1 MSQIEQTPPP
11 AQQALSTNSIITY
24 IDCGDGT
31 IIIVSIV
38 SPDGQTDIFGNGIG
52 KAIVPMN
59 RFTWKKESP
68 TPVEKQKQYMIHFEN
83 DTCNVYLGETRVHTF
98 NDIFGLPKGRS
109 LENVSFRQFKYVPIA
124 DDERTMEFTRLLR
137 QLVSAYP
144 DRFCLEEQKKQK
156 TANVGGTKVRIPQP
170 IFNLLIQLLIHFRVP
185 TYSFVVHLINCS
197 IGVFRGDADVYVPNR
212 EEANH
217 IIAILTTTLG
227 FEPLVSKPE
236 NGNPQQAKAKSNELT
251 FKLYLDILS
260 KHLNVSPEELI
271 RKFNLPEGSDPAN
284 YYIELEIKIATDFQ
298 KAYESNCLGYF
309 IGLLLSHFLKISISG
324 VSLSLSK
331 ERKISIDVG
340 SFDEF
345 LKKLGIVLDGIMTAQ
360 DFIDRLLRSTL
371 ISEIIVVKDF
381 LRVFISIMGEEKTM
395 HTSKSLRE
403 YLHLLLCG
411 LKKRFPDRFSSLETK
426 LVIEE
431 NFRDEQSGQMIH
443 TWYVKLFV
451 LNSESQRFEVQMEKG
466 TLWIDDGGN
475 KWFIS
480 TGADGNSLIFSETPL
495 KTDSGKKPLPQ
506 SVKPCSELYQLT
518 KEEYFDCLKE
528 LNHPQIKKFIDALK
542 CRSEVDSHVSGV
554 VEKICKELMDPLYPL
569 SRKKKDSMDG
579 KVYGELTKCQPD
591 PDVFSQFQKF
601 CVDGLDIVPKLNEIF
616 DDYSLRIGA
625 LSQELTPEEHKEK
638 RKEIYAAAILKI
650 EELCLKLVRQ
660 WTSFHNSD
668 INWTYD
674 ESGFFH
680 IPSQTYH
687 EPTSDHRL
695 PYYLGTS
702 VLIDEDSSEPSKGKK
717 QKGKQEG
724 KKTEG
729 KPVPEEKPEGKPVPE
744 EKPEGKPVPEEKPE
758 GKPVPEEKPEGKPV
772 HVFMNGQTGEVF
784 TVCTMP
790 ISE

>member
-1 MSQIEQTPPP
+1 MSQTQQTPPAP
-11 AQQALSTNSIITY
+11 KPLNNPSIITY
-24 IDCGDGT
+24 FHLGDGT

-38 SPDGQTDIFGNGIG
+38 SADGKTHFFGNGIG
-52 KAIVPMN
+52 KIVPMN
-59 RFTWKKESP
+59 RITKKGDVP
-68 TPVEKQKQYMIHFEN
+68 TPEENRKQYTLRFEN
-83 DTCNVYLGETRVHTF
+83 GKWNVSLDGICVHTF
-98 NDIFGLPKGRS
+98 DEIFRLPAGTKRI
-109 LENVSFRQFKYVPIA
+109 ENVSFRQFKYVLTAVDGETNQIR
-124 DDERTMEFTRLLR
+124 ELLR
-137 QLVSAYP
+137 ELVSTYP

-156 TANVGGTKVRIPQP
+156 TANVERMKVRIPQS
-170 IFNLLIQLLIHFRVP
+170 IFHLLIQHQINFGVP

-197 IGVFRGDADVYVPNR
+197 KGVFRGDADVYVPNL
-212 EEANH
+212 EQANR

-236 NGNPQQAKAKSNELT
+236 NGNPQQAKAKSNQLT
-251 FKLYLDILS
+251 FTLS
-260 KHLNVSPEELI
+260 LNMLSEHLGIHPEELI
-271 RKFNLPEGSDPAN
+271 RTFNLPEGSDPAN

-331 ERKISIDVG
+331 EMKISIDVG

-371 ISEIIVVKDF
+371 ISELIVVKDF

-431 NFRDEQSGQMIH
+431 NYRDEQSGQMIH
-443 TWYVKLFV
+443 TWYVRLFV
-451 LNSESQRFEVQMEKG
+451 LNSKSQRFEVQMEKG
-466 TLWIDDGGN
+466 TLWIDDGGK

-506 SVKPCSELYQLT
+506 SVKPCSELYRLS
-518 KEEYFDCLKE
+518 KEEYFDFSKQR
-528 LNHPQIKKFIDALK
+528 NHLQIKKFIDALE

-554 VEKICKELMDPLYPL
+554 VEKICKELINPLYPL
-569 SRKKKDSMDG
+569 SRTKNDSMDG
-579 KVYGELTKCQPD
+579 KVYGGLIKCQPVSD
-591 PDVFSQFQKF
+591 FFSQFQKF
-601 CVDGLDIVPKLNEIF
+601 CVDGLDIVKKLNEIF
-616 DDYSLRIGA
+616 DDYSFRIGA
-625 LSQELTPEEHKEK
+625 LSQELTPEEHKQK

-650 EELCLKLVRQ
+650 EELCLELVRQ
-660 WTSFHNSD
+660 WTSFHNSNV
-668 INWTYD
+668 NWTYD
-674 ESGFFH
+674 ETGFFH

-687 EPTSDHRL
+687 ETTRDHF
-695 PYYLGTS
+695 PYYLGTL
-702 VLIDEDSSEPSKGKK
+702 VL
-717 QKGKQEG
+717 EG
-724 KKTEG
+724 KT
-729 KPVPEEKPEGKPVPE
+729 
-744 EKPEGKPVPEEKPE
+744 
-758 GKPVPEEKPEGKPV
+758 V
-772 HVFMNGQTGEVF
+772 HVFMHGGQSGEVF
-784 TVCTMP
+784 T
-790 ISE
+790 IE

>member
-1 MSQIEQTPPP
+1 MSQIEQTPP
-11 AQQALSTNSIITY
+11 AKKALSTNSIITY

-52 KAIVPMN
+52 KTIVPMN
-59 RFTWKKESP
+59 RVTWKKESP
-68 TPVEKQKQYMIHFEN
+68 TPVEKQKQYTIHFEN
-83 DTCNVYLGETRVHTF
+83 DTWNVYLGETRVHTF
-98 NDIFGLPKGRS
+98 NEIFGLPKGRS

-170 IFNLLIQLLIHFRVP
+170 IFNLLIQLLIHFGVP

-197 IGVFRGDADVYVPNR
+197 IGVFRGDADVYVPNL
-212 EEANH
+212 EQANR

-236 NGNPQQAKAKSNELT
+236 NGNPQQAKAKSNQLT
-251 FKLYLDILS
+251 FTLS
-260 KHLNVSPEELI
+260 LNMLSEHLGIHPEELI
-271 RKFNLPEGSDPAN
+271 RMFNLPKGSDPAN

-331 ERKISIDVG
+331 EMKISIDVG

-371 ISEIIVVKDF
+371 ISELIVVKDF
-381 LRVFISIMGEEKTM
+381 LRLFISIMGEEKTM

-411 LKKRFPDRFSSLETK
+411 LKERFPERFSSLETE
-426 LVIEE
+426 LVQEIV
-431 NFRDEQSGQMIH
+431 RDEQSGQIIH
-443 TWYVKLFV
+443 IWYVKLFV
-451 LNSESQRFEVQMEKG
+451 LNSESQRFEVHMEEGK
-466 TLWIDDGGN
+466 LWIDDGGK

-480 TGADGNSLIFSETPL
+480 TRVGGNSLIFSETPL
-495 KTDSGKKPLPQ
+495 KTDSGKKPLPLSIKSC
-506 SVKPCSELYQLT
+506 SVLYRLS
-518 KEEYFDCLKE
+518 KEEYFDDSKE
-528 LNHPQIKKFIDALK
+528 LNHPQIKKFIDALE
-542 CRSEVDSHVSGV
+542 CRSEVDSHLSSV
-554 VEKICKELMDPLYPL
+554 VEKICKELINPLYPL
-569 SRKKKDSMDG
+569 SRKKQDLMDG
-579 KVYGELTKCQPD
+579 KYYGGLIKCQPVSD
-591 PDVFSQFQKF
+591 FFSQFQKF
-601 CVDGLDIVPKLNEIF
+601 CVDGLDIVKKLNEIF

-625 LSQELTPEEHKEK
+625 LSQELTPEEHKQK

-650 EELCLKLVRQ
+650 EKLCLELVSQ

-674 ESGFFH
+674 ETGFFH

-687 EPTSDHRL
+687 ETMRDHF
-695 PYYLGTS
+695 PYYLGTL
-702 VLIDEDSSEPSKGKK
+702 VL
-717 QKGKQEG
+717 EG
-724 KKTEG
+724 KSI
-729 KPVPEEKPEGKPVPE
+729 
-744 EKPEGKPVPEEKPE
+744 
-758 GKPVPEEKPEGKPV
+758 
-772 HVFMNGQTGEVF
+772 HVFMDGQSGEVF
-784 TVCTMP
+784 T
-790 ISE
+790 ID